1 MILLSIFVLSFFV
14 VAIIAYIVFQRYE
27 KIVCTEIC
35 NIYCNTIVSLD
46 QCAGIAKDIL
56 NEWQKFSIKATLNH
70 KVDTRDV
77 EKILKMLELKS
88 KNVVEMCKI
97 TPELLFDNSLPKQRI
112 LAKHKLPLQE
122 IHMAITL
129 PKTTYEEL
137 KALIDETMCDLVNAD
152 SVDFARIDFTRVRF
166 MVFLEETIG
175 MYYASMEGIC
185 SFPLSVLRLYE
196 DVSHKIKY
204 LPTEVGCN
212 KRKEDYLHFQEL
224 QMNKAQNLLES
235 FKDSL
240 DNEDN
245 FVKNYAEN
253 LLKKEINLFFSGSK
267 ELETERNVFNGAVVR
282 QQTKWKTMGLNIY
295 GFSYQN
301 FPSEVVL
308 EGHQA
313 AYNTFIQ
320 NDTDAIFFVLNG
332 TVGNYTEKE
341 FMLAMHSFKEKG
353 KPKIYVYSKKNDVWS
368 PSIEKMRKCISSE
381 GQYWQDYTNNTHLKL
396 LIEKDMTDVVATI
409 NEENA
414 NTRRKFLE

>member
-70 KVDTRDV
+70 KVETRDV

-88 KNVVEMCKI
+88 KNVVEMYKI
-97 TPELLFDNSLPKQRI
+97 TPKLLFDNSLPKQRI

-122 IHMAITL
+122 IQMAITL

-137 KALIDETMCDLVNAD
+137 KALIDETMCDLANAD

-253 LLKKEINLFFSGSK
+253 LLKKEINLFFSGSI
-267 ELETERNVFNGAVVR
+267 VR
-282 QQTKWKTMGLNIY
+282 
-295 GFSYQN
+295 
-301 FPSEVVL
+301 
-308 EGHQA
+308 
-313 AYNTFIQ
+313 
-320 NDTDAIFFVLNG
+320 
-332 TVGNYTEKE
+332 
-341 FMLAMHSFKEKG
+341 
-353 KPKIYVYSKKNDVWS
+353 
-368 PSIEKMRKCISSE
+368 
-381 GQYWQDYTNNTHLKL
+381 
-396 LIEKDMTDVVATI
+396 
-409 NEENA
+409 
-414 NTRRKFLE
+414 